1 MAGLLDSIFNTP
13 EGRLGIGL
21 LSMAGPQSR
30 PMGVGERIAGALQQQ
45 DAYKQQ
51 LAEQES
57 NKLRNEFQAEQMAG
71 MRRKNSREDA
81 AMQAA
86 MRKQQALS
94 GLWSGGSPA
103 LAPLMGDAESGILP
117 SAGQPAT
124 LGQLDVQ
131 AALRAGYSP
140 EEIEKLAS
148 LRNVGLDEVAR
159 TMTGMQNG
167 REVSQQFDKFGRP
180 VGQGMEQFRAP
191 IMQNLGN
198 ETVALNPFSL
208 QKMQSFAMGMT
219 PGQAASNNIAL
230 QNLGLS
236 RARFDFDKEKNKAEG
251 GANGYT
257 FNAAAGGY
265 VPKNP
270 SLEFIPLKG
279 APAQNKGNVTEG
291 ERKAETLR
299 QRMEGSLNQLQ
310 SVTKENPG
318 AASPSLLAETA
329 RKIPLFGGDNTA
341 NAVMGSDRQRVEAAQ
356 LDILD
361 AALTLGTGAAYTK
374 EQLEGYRRSFFP
386 QPFDSEETVKDKKDR
401 LDNILRSARTAA
413 GRAAP
418 AETPR
423 QPVPSQDASGKVG
436 GVPDDIKNL
445 LGKYTNG

>member
-21 LSMAGPQSR
+21 LAMAGPQSR

-81 AMQAA
+81 AMKAA

-117 SAGQPAT
+117 SPGKPAT
-124 LGQLDVQ
+124 LGQFDVQ

-198 ETVALNPFSL
+198 QTVALNPFSL

-236 RARFDFDKEKNKAEG
+236 RARFDFEKEKNKAEG
-251 GANGYT
+251 GSNGYT

-265 VPKNP
+265 VPKVP
-270 SLEFIPLKG
+270 GGKFIPLEG
-279 APAQNKGNVTEG
+279 INKTDKPLTESQSKSLLFG
-291 ERKAETLR
+291 S
-299 QRMEGSLNQLQ
+299 RMDEANRII
-310 SVTKENPG
+310 ED
-318 AASPSLLAETA
+318 AASQGFTRPSNFKNAAESVPF
-329 RKIPLFGGDNTA
+329 IGGTLGALA
-341 NAVMGSDRQRVEAAQ
+341 NATPIVSKQEQKLEQAQRDFINAVLRKESGAVITAEEFESAKKQYFPVFGEDPEVSAQ
-356 LDILD
+356 KKANRELATRL
-361 AALTLGTGAAYTK
+361 LL
-374 EQLEGYRRSFFP
+374 QEGGIAPRSRNSG
-386 QPFDSEETVKDKKDR
+386 QS
-401 LDNILRSARTAA
+401 
-413 GRAAP
+413 
-418 AETPR
+418 
-423 QPVPSQDASGKVG
+423 ASGKVG
-436 GVPDDIKNL
+436 GMPADIQNFLKQ
-445 LGKYTNG
+445 Y